1 MCHTDMTG
9 KKQLLGKRNYS
20 RLLPATDNIHSY
32 RVYEASRDTAIS
44 HKNLY
49 LTWEIPYQEGTLEAI
64 AYDKKGKIITET
76 HGNSKVRSFGQPNKL
91 HLTTSKCPK
100 QVSDNSLAYVEIS
113 VQDQDGHDI
122 TDASNRITVS
132 VTGPAR
138 LLALDNGDPDRPSK
152 LSRQ

>member
-1 MCHTDMTG
+1 M
-9 KKQLLGKRNYS
+9 
-20 RLLPATDNIHSY
+20 
-32 RVYEASRDTAIS
+32 
-44 HKNLY
+44 
-49 LTWEIPYQEGTLEAI
+49 
-64 AYDKKGKIITET
+64 TET

-91 HLTTSKCPK
+91 HLTTLKCPK

-138 LLALDNGDPDRPSK
+138 LLALDNGDPTDHQSYQDNN
-152 LSRQ
+152 RQCLCWQTPCYCANDWRQWASAFKSYK